1 MTKPPN
7 EQTTSRWWLI
17 SDQTYRLIKDLLKKG
32 GQEDIREA
40 LHQLDSGL
48 HTTEQISSDYAD
60 RPLLETL
67 IDFDQKNLAQGFGYR
82 NKSNAI
88 IKFEEEFH
96 ELLLAIK
103 CESKQRQEEEL
114 GDLLYMIASIC
125 RLFGLNPANSVE
137 AITNKLRFRVEK
149 MRSLSPVPIGDLS
162 DDEQTEFLQQVKRSH
177 KSEARSQQPEARLS
191 NFLEPDEVDMLI
203 NALEY
208 YDQTTTNP
216 EDRQKLLELVSRV
229 EGFKMID

>member
-1 MTKPPN
+1 MTQLPN
-7 EQTTSRWWLI
+7 EQTTPEWWLI
-17 SDQTYRLIKDLLKKG
+17 SDKTYRLIEDLLEKG

-40 LHQLDSGL
+40 LHQLETGL
-48 HTTEQISSDYAD
+48 HTTERIPSDYID
-60 RPLLETL
+60 RPLLETV

-82 NKSNAI
+82 NKNNAI
-88 IKFEEEFH
+88 LKFEEEFH

-125 RLFGLNPANSVE
+125 RLFGLNPVNSVE

-162 DDEQTEFLQQVKRSH
+162 DDEQTELLRQVKRSH
-177 KSEARSQQPEARLS
+177 KTEARSQQPEARLS
-191 NFLEPDEVDMLI
+191 NFLEPDEADTLI
-203 NALEY
+203 NALKY
-208 YDQTTTNP
+208 YDQTVTNP
-216 EDRQKLLELVSRV
+216 EDRQKLLELISRV
-229 EGFKMID
+229 GE

>member
-1 MTKPPN
+1 MTQSPN
-7 EQTTSRWWLI
+7 EQTTSGWWLI
-17 SDQTYRLIKDLLKKG
+17 SDQTCRLIEDLLKKG

-40 LHQLDSGL
+40 LHQLDTGL
-48 HTTEQISSDYAD
+48 HTTEQIPSDYVD
-60 RPLLETL
+60 HPLLERL
-67 IDFDQKNLAQGFGYR
+67 IDFDQKNIAQGFGYR
-82 NKSNAI
+82 NKNNAI

-103 CESKQRQEEEL
+103 CESGQRQEEEL

-162 DDEQTEFLQQVKRSH
+162 DDKQTELLQQVKRSH
-177 KSEARSQQPEARLS
+177 KSEVRSQQPEARLS
-191 NFLEPDEVDMLI
+191 NFLEPDEADTLI
-203 NALEY
+203 NALKY
-208 YDQTTTNP
+208 YDQTVTNP
-216 EDRQKLLELVSRV
+216 EDRQKLLELISRV
-229 EGFKMID
+229 GE

>member
-1 MTKPPN
+1 MNQTPN
-7 EQTTSRWWLI
+7 EQTTSGWWLI
-17 SDQTYRLIKDLLKKG
+17 SNETYRLIKDLLEKG

-40 LHQLDSGL
+40 LHQLDTGL
-48 HTTEQISSDYAD
+48 HTTEQIPSDYVD
-60 RPLLETL
+60 CPLLETL
-67 IDFDQKNLAQGFGYR
+67 IDFDQKNIAQGFGYR

-103 CESKQRQEEEL
+103 CESKQRQEEEV
-114 GDLLYMIASIC
+114 GDLLFMIASIC
-125 RLFGLNPANSVE
+125 RLFGLNPANSIE

-149 MRSLSPVPIGDLS
+149 MRSLSPVPIGELS
-162 DDEQTEFLQQVKRSH
+162 DDEQTELLRQVKRSQ
-177 KSEARSQQPEARLS
+177 RPEARLS